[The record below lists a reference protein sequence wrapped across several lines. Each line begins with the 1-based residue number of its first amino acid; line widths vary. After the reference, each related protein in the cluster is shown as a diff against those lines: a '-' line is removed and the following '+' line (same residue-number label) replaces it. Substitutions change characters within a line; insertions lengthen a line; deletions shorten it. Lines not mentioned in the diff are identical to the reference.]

1 MKITNKIYQ
10 YTDRVITPVLDF
22 LVSEEEISKRIEIEK
37 RFFESEDP
45 MDYTVT
51 TLGAIHDRA
60 SSMVSH
66 LSLMLGVC
74 IFLMPGEILDSSSL
88 IERIVIFVDAFVY
101 IFLVLLT
108 VRCLKS
114 IGLDQD
120 YQSREMYLK
129 HAHIELVFKYR
140 LMEVVNSFTIVATV
154 VLILA
159 LLFGLVPYQ

>member
-1 MKITNKIYQ
+1 MKITNKIYH
-10 YTDRVITPVLDF
+10 YTDRIISPILDR
-22 LVSEEEISKRIEIEK
+22 LVSEEDVSKRMEAEK
-37 RFFESEDP
+37 RFFESENS
-45 MDYTVT
+45 MDYTIT
-51 TLGAIHDRA
+51 TLSAIHDRA

-74 IFLMPGEILDSSSL
+74 LFLMPGEILESGSVF
-88 IERIVIFVDAFVY
+88 ERIVILIDAFVY

-129 HAHIELVFKYR
+129 HAHMELVFKYR
-140 LMEVVNSFTIVATV
+140 IMEVVNSFTIVATV
-154 VLILA
+154 VLVLA
-159 LLFGLVPYQ
+159 LLFGLIPY